1 MIDRIQSLQD
11 LQENLG
17 PQAEEIKERML
28 EATAAARERMGEG
41 LQALRG
47 FVTEKPAQALGLAL
61 GMGVLLGWL
70 IKRR

>member
-17 PQAEEIKERML
+17 PQAEEIKERAL
-28 EATAAARERMGEG
+28 EAAAAARERMNEG
-41 LQALRG
+41 LRTLRD
-47 FVTEKPAQALGLAL
+47 FVTEQPVQALGLAL